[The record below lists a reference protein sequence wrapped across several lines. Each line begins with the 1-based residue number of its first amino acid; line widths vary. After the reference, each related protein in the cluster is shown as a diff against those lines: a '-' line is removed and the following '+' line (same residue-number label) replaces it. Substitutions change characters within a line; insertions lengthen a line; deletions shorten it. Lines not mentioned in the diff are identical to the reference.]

1 MTYSNYYYPTK
12 DIYYAAAYVRI
23 SREDGDKLESDSI
36 ESQRILINQYAENNQ
51 DIKIVEEYKDD
62 GYTGTNFERPGF
74 KKMIKDIESGLIDC
88 VVVKDLSR
96 FGRDYIDVGTY
107 LERYFPNKDIRFIA
121 INDNV
126 DSYSPGYDDM
136 YMPVKN
142 FFNSQYPR
150 DISKKV
156 QSSFKAKQANGQ
168 FIGAF
173 SSYGYLKS
181 PKDKHKL
188 IIDEYAADIV
198 RRIFEMYANG
208 SGKIKIAKIL
218 NDEEILCPSEYKKS
232 IGLNYS
238 NCNKIQTTH
247 YWTYSTINNILKNEM
262 YIGNMVQSKTVR
274 RMHGKPKKL
283 PKDKWIIVK
292 GTHEPIIPESLWNNV
307 QILLKK
313 NTMDID
319 FQKNISVL
327 AGFLKCGDCGR
338 AMTKSNERKNGV
350 LRTWY
355 SCGSY
360 KRYGKKICSPHYID
374 ETTIINAILS
384 VMNDSIAKVKNVQ
397 AIMNSVEKKSNVDFS
412 AIVSR
417 LDSLN
422 TEIENI
428 REKILSLYD
437 DYKDELISK
446 EEYIILRKKY
456 QDKEKQLCNQASLL
470 KAKSNDDTKEAELPS
485 IIDKLLKYEK
495 ITAEDIDREFM
506 ASFIDEILVFENKK
520 VEIKLN
526 FFLPDTPSQSQNVI
540 LEA

>member
-1 MTYSNYYYPTK
+1 MTYSNYYYPTR
-12 DIYYAAAYVRI
+12 DVYYAAEYVRI

-36 ESQRILINQYAENNQ
+36 ESQRILINQYAENHKE
-51 DIKIVEEYKDD
+51 IKIVEEYKDD

-74 KKMIKDIESGLIDC
+74 KKMIKDIESGLINC
-88 VVVKDLSR
+88 VIVKDLSR
-96 FGRDYIDVGTY
+96 FGRDYIDVGNY

-142 FFNSQYPR
+142 FFNSQYPK

-156 QSSFKAKQANGQ
+156 QSSFKAKQTSGQ

-188 IIDEYAADIV
+188 IIDEYAATIV

-208 SGKIKIAKIL
+208 LGKIRIAKIL

-247 YWTYSTINNILKNEM
+247 YWTYPTINSILHNEM

-283 PKDKWIIVK
+283 PKDRWIIVK
-292 GTHEPIIPESLWNNV
+292 GTHEPIIPKSLWDNV

-313 NTMDID
+313 NTIDID
-319 FQKNISVL
+319 FQNNISVL
-327 AGFLKCGDCGR
+327 AGFIKCGDCGR
-338 AMTKSNERKNGV
+338 AMAKSNRRKDGISAV
-350 LRTWY
+350 SY

-360 KRYGKKICSPHYID
+360 KRYGKKICSSHYIN
-374 ETTIINAILS
+374 EKTIINAILS
-384 VMNDSIAKVKNVQ
+384 VMNDSIAKVKNIQ
-397 AIMNSVEKKSNVDFS
+397 AIMNSVKKKNNVDFC

-422 TEIENI
+422 AEIKNVK
-428 REKILSLYD
+428 EKIMSLYD
-437 DYKDELISK
+437 DYKDELLSK
-446 EEYIILRKKY
+446 EEYIALRKKY
-456 QDKEKQLCNQASLL
+456 QSKEKQLSEQVSLL
-470 KAKSNDDTKEAELPS
+470 KAKSNDNTKGAELPPV
-485 IIDKLLKYEK
+485 IQKLLKYKK

-506 ASFIDEILVFENKK
+506 ASFIDEVLIFENRKI
-520 VEIKLN
+520 ELKLN
-526 FFLPDTPSQSQNVI
+526 FFLPDVQNQS
-540 LEA
+540 